1 TGDQPITSP
10 DHQLALAV
18 DALTIRDGRL
28 RLEQAEGTLLLDD
41 IQLRLKDVSLD
52 GGAFPVA
59 ARLSYHRAEGEPP
72 LGLALDARLTV
83 DRAQGQLRIEAGKL
97 TLAGALPVPIALDF
111 DGTVDGVIDGEL
123 RRARLNRLD
132 IALGD
137 TH

>member
-1 TGDQPITSP
+1 
-10 DHQLALAV
+10 
-18 DALTIRDGRL
+18 
-28 RLEQAEGTLLLDD
+28 
-41 IQLRLKDVSLD
+41 
-52 GGAFPVA
+52 
-59 ARLSYHRAEGEPP
+59 RAEGEPP

-137 TH
+137 THLTGSADYTHARPRALTLTLAGDALDTAALLPPSADGDGSGEDGEGVDSQSDDN